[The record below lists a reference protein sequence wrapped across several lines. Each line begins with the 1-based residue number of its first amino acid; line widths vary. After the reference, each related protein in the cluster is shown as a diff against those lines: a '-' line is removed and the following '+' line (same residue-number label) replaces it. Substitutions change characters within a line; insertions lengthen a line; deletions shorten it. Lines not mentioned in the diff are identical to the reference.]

1 MSTMPIRPRRLR
13 RSASIRGLVAET
25 RLDRGALIQPYFVHG
40 GSKPEEPIPSFFG
53 IARWSIDALSK
64 RIERDLQ
71 NGLSTFLLF
80 AKAEHKDATGS
91 EAAKTTSVMAR
102 ALRALKEGFGSDA
115 TLLSDVCL
123 CPYTTHGH
131 CGIVRGRDIDNDGT
145 LPLLAEQAVA
155 FAQAGADF
163 VAPSDMMDGRVGALR
178 SALDHAGLGDRGIL
192 SYTAKYASSY
202 YGPFREALESA
213 PQEGPSDRTSY
224 QMDASNRREALR
236 ELALDVAEGAD
247 MVMVKPA
254 LAYLDILAAFRE
266 ASPVP
271 VVAYSVSGEY
281 ALVETLAKAGLADRA
296 ALAVE
301 NLTAIRRAGANA
313 IITYFASEAAE
324 KGWIR

>member
-1 MSTMPIRPRRLR
+1 MPVRPRRLR
-13 RSASIRGLVAET
+13 GSENIRQLVGET
-25 RLDRGALIQPYFVHG
+25 RLDRSSLIQPYFVHG
-40 GSKPEEPIPSFFG
+40 GAHAEEPIASFFG
-53 IARWSIDALSK
+53 VARWSVDALSK
-64 RIERDLQ
+64 RIERDLA
-71 NGLSTFLLF
+71 NGLSSFLLF
-80 AKAEHKDATGS
+80 AKAERKDATGS
-91 EAAKTTSVMAR
+91 EAAQAQSVMAR
-102 ALRALKEGFGSDA
+102 ALRALKQRFGQEV
-115 TLLSDVCL
+115 TLFSDVCL

-131 CGIVRGRDIDNDGT
+131 CGVVRGPDLDNDAT

-163 VAPSDMMDGRVGALR
+163 VAPSDMMDGRVAALR
-178 SALDHAGLGDRGIL
+178 QALDRAGFAARGIL
-192 SYTAKYASSY
+192 AYTAKYASSY

-213 PQEGPSDRTSY
+213 PQEGPRDRATY
-224 QMDASNRREALR
+224 QMDARNRREALR

-254 LAYLDILAAFRE
+254 LAYLDIIAAFRD

-296 ALAVE
+296 KLALE
-301 NLTAIRRAGANA
+301 NLTAIRRAGADA

-324 KGWIR
+324 KGWVR